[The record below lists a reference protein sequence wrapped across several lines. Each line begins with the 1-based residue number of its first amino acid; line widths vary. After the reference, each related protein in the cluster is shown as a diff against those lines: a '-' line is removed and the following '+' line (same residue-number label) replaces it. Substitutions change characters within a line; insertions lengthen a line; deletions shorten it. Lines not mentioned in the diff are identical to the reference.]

1 MDRYDNIT
9 YGTGTATITI
19 NQDAIVVDHTLGQ
32 IETLAV
38 VNEYRSE
45 QNEKDIDSMR
55 AQIAELKAE
64 LAALHAEV
72 DARKTA
78 ALKDDLLDFLDT

>member
-64 LAALHAEV
+64 LAALHAEA